1 MLNMVFPLICLLSA
15 VAHCFVAQRTH
26 ILFNLGPNT
35 DVHEMA
41 VACQIE
47 YNIVTA
53 V

>member
-1 MLNMVFPLICLLSA
+1 
-15 VAHCFVAQRTH
+15 
-26 ILFNLGPNT
+26 LGPNT

-53 V
+53 VWKQCECLFHVKW